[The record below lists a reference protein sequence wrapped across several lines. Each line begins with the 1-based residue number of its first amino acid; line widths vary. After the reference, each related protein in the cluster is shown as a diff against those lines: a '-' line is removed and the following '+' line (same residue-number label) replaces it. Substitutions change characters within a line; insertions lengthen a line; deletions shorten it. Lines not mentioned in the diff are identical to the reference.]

1 MADVPA
7 AEKQKGCRFAANSP
21 QGLAAACFFT
31 ILENGFVE
39 FLENMDATDLKSEYL
54 LPTIIGGFLEEKKLS
69 VRVLHSKDK
78 WFGVTYNEDKVDVVN
93 AINNLIETGVYPN
106 KLF

>member
-31 ILENGFVE
+31 ILENACPGLGALRSGSFGADPISPWG
-39 FLENMDATDLKSEYL
+39 N
-54 LPTIIGGFLEEKKLS
+54 GG
-69 VRVLHSKDK
+69 
-78 WFGVTYNEDKVDVVN
+78 
-93 AINNLIETGVYPN
+93 I
-106 KLF
+106 